1 MSERKYFKANLNDYV
16 KVRLNDYG
24 MCVYKSF
31 YAKYGLDAP
40 QLKMDEEGY
49 VEFQVWDFI
58 NIFGDSMHMGG
69 QPPCDLNVL
78 IQIDSE
84 GGHV

>member
-24 MCVYKSF
+24 ICVYKSF

-49 VEFQVWDFI
+49 VKFQVWDFMG
-58 NIFGDSMHMGG
+58 IFGDSMRIGG
-69 QPPCDLNVL
+69 RLPCDLNVL
-78 IQIDSE
+78 IQIDNE
-84 GGHV
+84 GSHV